1 MLFLCP
7 GSSRESTKE
16 SREWRVQSFISEAL
30 CAEPPIEG
38 LPLPGLRSII
48 FWAIDYND
56 SSEVQFA
63 LRTRW
68 GEEKKL
74 RMTTNKKK
82 FTLDE
87 TIMEYKLFNE

>member
-7 GSSRESTKE
+7 DSSHESTKE
-16 SREWRVQSFISEAL
+16 SREWRVQSFISESL

-38 LPLPGLRSII
+38 LLLPGLLSII

-56 SSEVQFA
+56 ASEVRFA
-63 LRTRW
+63 LRTRGARG
-68 GEEKKL
+68 GE
-74 RMTTNKKK
+74 MKKK